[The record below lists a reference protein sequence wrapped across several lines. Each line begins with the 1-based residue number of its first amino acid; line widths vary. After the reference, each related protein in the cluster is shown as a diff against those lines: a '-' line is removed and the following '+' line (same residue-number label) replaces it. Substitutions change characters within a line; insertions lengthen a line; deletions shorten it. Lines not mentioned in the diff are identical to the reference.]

1 MKRVVCVFALGGINS
16 TKNVINGFY
25 KQSQEI
31 KFSMNVKV
39 YSPPSITNMAKEQD
53 FNQDTIIC
61 PCLAEYSA
69 RSWTN
74 FRLSV
79 VAYTR
84 KIEGELVVM
93 KPYSGFEIL

>member
-1 MKRVVCVFALGGINS
+1 MKRVVCVFALGGINL

-39 YSPPSITNMAKEQD
+39 YSPTSITNMAREQD

-69 RSWTN
+69 RS
-74 FRLSV
+74 
-79 VAYTR
+79 
-84 KIEGELVVM
+84 
-93 KPYSGFEIL
+93 